1 MAFPDPQS
9 SDTAHWE
16 RLIQGDDGAFTALF
30 KKYYAVHCA
39 KAQYLLKSSYEA
51 EEVVQELFKKLWE
64 NHAAL
69 PRALSP
75 AAYLSQAVRNA
86 CLNRLKQQ
94 GRNSYEDITGK
105 HVAYEESVDATELIH
120 IHDRIEQAIGEL
132 PEGCRAIF
140 RLSRF
145 EQKTYPQIAEQLQLS
160 PKTVENQM
168 GIALKKLRQTLADLR
183 VVFFFTFLLG
193 VYAGWVVFKV

>member
-16 RLIQGDDGAFTALF
+16 RLIQGDESAFTALF
-30 KKYYAVHCA
+30 KTYYAVHCA
-39 KAQYLLKSSYEA
+39 KAQYLLKSAYEA

-64 NHAAL
+64 THSTL
-69 PRALSP
+69 PRVLSP

-94 GRNSYEDITGK
+94 GRITHEDLTGK
-105 HVAYEESVDATELIH
+105 HVAYEESTDAAELIR
-120 IHDRIEQAIGEL
+120 IQYRIEQAVQEL
-132 PEGCRAIF
+132 PESCQAIF

-183 VVFFFTFLLG
+183 VVIFFGILLG
-193 VYAGWVVFKV
+193 VYTGWVVFKV

>member
-16 RLIQGDDGAFTALF
+16 RLIQGDEAAFTALF

-39 KAQYLLKSSYEA
+39 KAQYLLKSAYEA

-64 NHAAL
+64 NHTAL
-69 PRALSP
+69 PRVLSP
-75 AAYLSQAVRNA
+75 AGYLSQAVRNA
-86 CLNRLKQQ
+86 SLNRLKQQ
-94 GRNSYEDITGK
+94 GRNPHEDITGK
-105 HVAYEESVDATELIH
+105 HVAYEEALDAAELIH
-120 IHDRIEQAIGEL
+120 IQDRIEQAIGEL
-132 PEGCRAIF
+132 PEGCQAIF

-183 VVFFFTFLLG
+183 VVFFFVFLLG